1 MSDWDTVFGEAALGL
16 DLAKVDTV
24 RDSIGHA
31 LASRGPRSSLL
42 TRPAPPR
49 QPPGPPRQPPG
60 PPRRRPAELT
70 MSTPDAVI
78 PDAVPAGL
86 GAYPALQLA
95 SRPAAATIDPET
107 IFRTEA
113 LVFRARGHDTHGGVV
128 RLGSRWIRW
137 GYRVTAAALAASIA
151 GTLVIHTNESASGP
165 AVVDGRTG
173 TVAALLP
180 AAAAPDLASS
190 RGITVTLP
198 GGRSV
203 LISGPH
209 AQLADGATIRR
220 AGLVPPAQP
229 AILVTGRLSSGA
241 SAGPAAQTAH
251 LRTEVS
257 VVLRSESL
265 ASVLARQFKS
275 MLGQGTS
282 P

>member
-16 DLAKVDTV
+16 DLAKVDAV
-24 RDSIGHA
+24 RDSLGHA
-31 LASRGPRSSLL
+31 LASHGGRSSVL
-42 TRPAPPR
+42 TQPRPPR
-49 QPPGPPRQPPG
+49 E
-60 PPRRRPAELT
+60 RPAEPADP
-70 MSTPDAVI
+70 MAVS
-78 PDAVPAGL
+78 AGP
-86 GAYPALQLA
+86 GAHPVLQLA
-95 SRPAAATIDPET
+95 GRPAAVRIDPDT
-107 IFRTEA
+107 IFRQEA
-113 LVFRARGHDTHGGVV
+113 LEFRARGHDTHRGVV
-128 RLGSRWIRW
+128 RLGTRWVRW
-137 GYRVTAAALAASIA
+137 GYRITVAALAASIA
-151 GTLVIHTNESASGP
+151 GTLVIHTSESASGP

-180 AAAAPDLASS
+180 AAAGPDLASS

-198 GGRSV
+198 GGRAVQLS
-203 LISGPH
+203 SPH
-209 AQLADGATIRR
+209 AELADGATIRR

-241 SAGPAAQTAH
+241 SGPAAKTAN
-251 LRTEVS
+251 LRTEAS